1 MQQRKGRPP
10 IDIEDLQP
18 EEEPEE
24 DIRPK
29 KGSLSYSGGGAPSR
43 RGRSQ
48 KIDNGGNMA
57 QALIA
62 AIAAV
67 AISVFVSFNMFVPKT
82 DIQAM
87 TDKVNQAATQ
97 AQSSATQAVSG
108 IQSQVSNIIV
118 NYATKADLVNY
129 ATKAEIAG
137 LKAPDLSTYPTKAE
151 TYTKAEIDALLLKKA
166 NLGSVSPGTTTPTGT
181 TTTTGTGYTV
191 TMDKT
196 QVISM
201 STDTGNKDVTLT
213 VVNNSGAGGNPT
225 LLISLLP
232 LSPSAYDTAKI
243 TAYNAYSTLS
253 GFTAVTAGTKQNMSD
268 VPTLVQKLFWIAPSY
283 YMDSGSSKTI
293 WMHFDVKT
301 TDVVTWN
308 LTVQVLN

>member
-1 MQQRKGRPP
+1 M
-10 IDIEDLQP
+10 
-18 EEEPEE
+18 
-24 DIRPK
+24 
-29 KGSLSYSGGGAPSR
+29 
-43 RGRSQ
+43 
-48 KIDNGGNMA
+48 
-57 QALIA
+57 
-62 AIAAV
+62 
-67 AISVFVSFNMFVPKT
+67 
-82 DIQAM
+82 
-87 TDKVNQAATQ
+87 
-97 AQSSATQAVSG
+97 
-108 IQSQVSNIIV
+108 
-118 NYATKADLVNY
+118 
-129 ATKAEIAG
+129 
-137 LKAPDLSTYPTKAE
+137 
-151 TYTKAEIDALLLKKA
+151 KKA
-166 NLGSVSPGTTTPTGT
+166 NVGAVTTPTTTTPTGT

-201 STDTGNKDVTLT
+201 SADTGNKDVTLT

>member
-29 KGSLSYSGGGAPSR
+29 KGSLSYSGGGAPLR

-118 NYATKADLVNY
+118 NYATKADLANY
-129 ATKAEIAG
+129 ATKAEITG
-137 LKAPDLSTYPTKAE
+137 LKAPDLSGYYSKT
-151 TYTKAEIDALLLKKA
+151 EIDDLLKKKA
-166 NLGSVSPGTTTPTGT
+166 NVGTVVTPTTTTPTGT
-181 TTTTGTGYTV
+181 TTSTGTGYTV

-201 STDTGNKDVTLT
+201 TTDTGNKDVTLT
-213 VVNNSGAGGNPT
+213 IVNNSGAGGNPT

-232 LSPSAYDTAKI
+232 LSPSAYDTSKI
-243 TAYNAYSTLS
+243 TTYNAYSTLS

>member
-29 KGSLSYSGGGAPSR
+29 KGSLSYSGGGAPPR

-118 NYATKADLVNY
+118 NYATKADLANY
-129 ATKAEIAG
+129 ATKAEITG
-137 LKAPDLSTYPTKAE
+137 LKAPDLSGYYSKT
-151 TYTKAEIDALLLKKA
+151 EIDDLLKKKA
-166 NLGSVSPGTTTPTGT
+166 NVGTVVTPTTTTPTGT
-181 TTTTGTGYTV
+181 TTSTGTGYTV

-201 STDTGNKDVTLT
+201 TTDTGNKDVTLT
-213 VVNNSGAGGNPT
+213 IVNNSGAGGNPT

-232 LSPSAYDTAKI
+232 LSPSAYDTSKI
-243 TAYNAYSTLS
+243 TTYNAYSTLS

>member
-29 KGSLSYSGGGAPSR
+29 KGSLSYSGGGAPPR

-67 AISVFVSFNMFVPKT
+67 AISVFVSFSMFVPKT

-87 TDKVNQAATQ
+87 TDKVNQAAAN
-97 AQSSATQAVSG
+97 AQMMASSAVSVEKSR
-108 IQSQVSNIIV
+108 IDNIITS
-118 NYATKADLVNY
+118 YATKAELGSY
-129 ATKAEIAG
+129 ATKGEIAG
-137 LKAPDLSTYPTKAE
+137 LKAPDMSGYYSKAD
-151 TYTKAEIDALLLKKA
+151 IDALLLKKA
-166 NLGSVSPGTTTPTGT
+166 NVGAVTTPVTTPGGT
-181 TTTTGTGYTV
+181 VVTSVGYTV
-191 TMDKT
+191 TLDKT

-201 STDTGNKDVTLT
+201 ATDTGNKDLTIT

-232 LSPSAYDTAKI
+232 VSPSAYDTSKI
-243 TAYNAYSTLS
+243 TTYNAYSTLS

-268 VPTLVQKLFWIAPSY
+268 VPSLVQKIFWITPSY
-283 YMDSGSSKTI
+283 YMESGSSKTI
-293 WMHFDVKT
+293 WMHFDLKT

-308 LTVQVLN
+308 LTIQVLN

>member
-24 DIRPK
+24 DLRPR
-29 KGSLSYSGGGAPSR
+29 KGSLSYSGGGAPPR

-118 NYATKADLVNY
+118 NYATKADLANY
-129 ATKAEIAG
+129 ATKAEITG
-137 LKAPDLSTYPTKAE
+137 LKAPDLSGYYSKT
-151 TYTKAEIDALLLKKA
+151 EIDDLLKKKA
-166 NLGSVSPGTTTPTGT
+166 NVGTVVTPTTTTPTGT

-232 LSPSAYDTAKI
+232 LSPSAYDTSKI
-243 TAYNAYSTLS
+243 TTYDAYSTLS

>member
-29 KGSLSYSGGGAPSR
+29 KGSLSYSGGGAPPR
-43 RGRSQ
+43 RGGSQ

-118 NYATKADLVNY
+118 NYATKADLANY
-129 ATKAEIAG
+129 ATKAEITG
-137 LKAPDLSTYPTKAE
+137 LKAPDLSGYYSKT
-151 TYTKAEIDALLLKKA
+151 EIDDLLKKKA
-166 NLGSVSPGTTTPTGT
+166 NVGTVVTPTTTTPTGT

-232 LSPSAYDTAKI
+232 LSPSAYDTSKI
-243 TAYNAYSTLS
+243 TTYNAYSTLS
-253 GFTAVTAGTKQNMSD
+253 GFTAVTDGTKQNMSD
-268 VPTLVQKLFWIAPSY
+268 VPALVQKLFWIAPSY

>member
-29 KGSLSYSGGGAPSR
+29 KGSLSYSGGGAPPR
-43 RGRSQ
+43 RGGSQ

-118 NYATKADLVNY
+118 NYATKADLANY
-129 ATKAEIAG
+129 ATKAEITG
-137 LKAPDLSTYPTKAE
+137 LKAPDLSGYYSKT
-151 TYTKAEIDALLLKKA
+151 EIDDLLKKKA
-166 NLGSVSPGTTTPTGT
+166 NVGTVVTPTTTTPTGT

-232 LSPSAYDTAKI
+232 LSPSAYDTSKI
-243 TAYNAYSTLS
+243 TTYDAYSTLS